1 MINYLGTFPLVFP
14 LLETSGQV
22 LPEERAAGG
31 RDFNH
36 GRARAGRE
44 STLLNG
50 LNVTGA
56 KGRALE
62 IIVRIREI
70 IPKWPQDSG

>member
-1 MINYLGTFPLVFP
+1 MINYLGTFPLVVP
-14 LLETSGQV
+14 ILEISVMQGQV

-56 KGRALE
+56 KRRDHG
-62 IIVRIREI
+62 
-70 IPKWPQDSG
+70 DG

>member
-1 MINYLGTFPLVFP
+1 MINYLGTFPLVVP
-14 LLETSGQV
+14 ILEISVMQGQV

-44 STLLNG
+44 STLLLNG

-56 KGRALE
+56 KRRDHG
-62 IIVRIREI
+62 
-70 IPKWPQDSG
+70 DG

>member
-1 MINYLGTFPLVFP
+1 MINYLGTSPLVVP
-14 LLETSGQV
+14 ILEISVMQGQV

-44 STLLNG
+44 STLLLNG

-56 KGRALE
+56 KRRDHG
-62 IIVRIREI
+62 
-70 IPKWPQDSG
+70 DG